1 MADKI
6 PVMKVGPLLIVSI
19 QTELIDTTINELQQA
34 ILAKISA
41 SNSEAVV
48 IDISSQELVDSY
60 VANVLV
66 DTAKMVSL
74 MGSKMV
80 LVGMQAAVT
89 LTLVEMGMTLP
100 DIPTAIDLEE
110 GLAKIGYHIAR
121 LTEDEADESDEAD
134 AETE

>member
-1 MADKI
+1 MAEKI

-34 ILAKISA
+34 ILAKISTCD
-41 SNSEAVV
+41 SEAVV

-89 LTLVEMGMTLP
+89 LTLVEMGMALP

-121 LTEDEADESDEAD
+121 LTESESGESFEAHAEDE
-134 AETE
+134 

>member
-1 MADKI
+1 MAEKI

-19 QTELIDTTINELQQA
+19 QSELTDTSINDLQQS
-34 ILAKISA
+34 ILVKTSEAE
-41 SNSEAVV
+41 SEAVV

-66 DTAKMVSL
+66 ETAKMVSL
-74 MGSKMV
+74 MGAKMV

-110 GLAKIGYHIAR
+110 GLAKIGYHIAS
-121 LTEDEADESDEAD
+121 LAEDEADGADEAHAA
-134 AETE
+134 AE

>member
-1 MADKI
+1 MTDKI

-19 QTELIDTTINELQQA
+19 QTELIDTTINELQQS
-34 ILAKISA
+34 ILSKISA
-41 SNSEAVV
+41 SDSEAVV

-121 LTEDEADESDEAD
+121 LNEDEADESDKAA

>member
-1 MADKI
+1 MAEKI

-19 QTELIDTTINELQQA
+19 QSELTDTIINDLQQS
-34 ILAKISA
+34 ILARTGEA
-41 SNSEAVV
+41 ESEAVI
-48 IDISSQELVDSY
+48 IDISSQEMVDSY

-66 DTAKMVSL
+66 ETAKMVSL

-80 LVGMQAAVT
+80 LVGMRAAVT

-110 GLAKIGYHIAR
+110 GLAKIGYHIAK
-121 LTEDEADESDEAD
+121 LGEDKPDDAQAEAA
-134 AETE
+134 AE